1 MENPMNEQIYNRTGL
16 AQAGQQADGVLD
28 QASRIGGQA
37 ANDAK
42 AAATEAA
49 SSVASQLRSTLNG
62 QVESGAAYLG
72 HAASS
77 VRTASEDLTKNAP
90 ALGNIA
96 VAVADKL
103 EGYVE
108 GLKGKTADEIW
119 ADASSFTRRQP
130 ALVFG
135 IAALAGFLAYRTI
148 KSSGSAVARSS
159 RGSAEEFHGA

>member
-1 MENPMNEQIYNRTGL
+1 MNEQTYN
-16 AQAGQQADGVLD
+16 QAGMAHAEQRAEGVLD

-37 ANDAK
+37 ANEAK
-42 AAATEAA
+42 AAASQAA
-49 SSVASQLRSTLNG
+49 SSLASQLRSTLDDQIG
-62 QVESGAAYLG
+62 SGAAYLG

-77 VRTASEDLTKNAP
+77 VRTASVELTKDAP

-96 VAVADKL
+96 EAVADKL
-103 EGYVE
+103 YGYAE
-108 GLKGKTADEIW
+108 GLKGKTADEVW
-119 ADASSFTRRQP
+119 ADATRFTRRQP

-148 KSSGSAVARSS
+148 KISSSAIASRST